1 MQLNAMEISAECN
14 WTKYTYSL
22 SAYAGQGVYVIFQ
35 ASDMYKGGYIWI
47 DDVKI
52 GSPNT
57 CATPISLSVRSV
69 TQTSA
74 TLTWTV
80 DEEGDTSTTYRIN
93 LSDAAGNSI
102 LNNQT
107 ITAMKSYL
115 SYNLSNLTPN
125 TTYSVYLQSDCSSS
139 YHGTSDLSSPITFET
154 LCLPKQV
161 PYSVDFNS
169 ESSTATKPG
178 CWMSNPEYS
187 TCASLTD
194 SYK

>member
-1 MQLNAMEISAECN
+1 MSADAAYSGNTSIRFGIGYQNSSVISNLISPQVSASSDTRISFYVKKSSEIPLNILVSTDGTVDNAMQLNAMEISSECN

-74 TLTWTV
+74 TLT
-80 DEEGDTSTTYRIN
+80 
-93 LSDAAGNSI
+93 
-102 LNNQT
+102 
-107 ITAMKSYL
+107 
-115 SYNLSNLTPN
+115 
-125 TTYSVYLQSDCSSS
+125 
-139 YHGTSDLSSPITFET
+139 
-154 LCLPKQV
+154 
-161 PYSVDFNS
+161 
-169 ESSTATKPG
+169 
-178 CWMSNPEYS
+178 
-187 TCASLTD
+187 
-194 SYK
+194 